1 MEAGEGLIEA
11 RAHALELVVR
21 VTGDQTCYV
30 ALPSRVVGVLNA
42 AAPHLPLPLALTPAG
57 GGGWRRQRSLDGGA
71 TNGVVGSSKEPHHPH
86 HHPAAATQ
94 AAPAFVAWAGAT
106 CVSRSE
112 TELEVPMAVAD
123 CLGLVDGDACRVA
136 GRANAPF
143 ADVVELAPESEQDWL
158 KLLDCAEDVE
168 ANLLTQCGC
177 VAEGAP
183 FPFWPGG
190 GGNGRL
196 GSNGRGSKRAP
207 LRLVP
212 TSVSPRRAG

>member
-71 TNGVVGSSKEPHHPH
+71 TNGLVGSSKEPHHPH

-123 CLGLVDGDACRVA
+123 CLGLEI
-136 GRANAPF
+136 GRAH
-143 ADVVELAPESEQDWL
+143 V
-158 KLLDCAEDVE
+158 
-168 ANLLTQCGC
+168 
-177 VAEGAP
+177 
-183 FPFWPGG
+183 
-190 GGNGRL
+190 
-196 GSNGRGSKRAP
+196 
-207 LRLVP
+207 
-212 TSVSPRRAG
+212 